1 MGPTAS
7 GKSDVAV
14 ELAARLGGEIVSAD
28 SMQVYLG
35 MDILSAKPAPAQRAR
50 VPHHLLDVVEPG
62 DRFDAARYAGL
73 AKEAIGAIRARG
85 RVPVVTGGSGMY
97 VRALVDGLFAG
108 VGRDA
113 AARERI
119 ERLVDAGGLAAI
131 HARLAAV
138 DPEAAA
144 RIHPN
149 DRRRIVR
156 ALEVFETSGRTISS
170 MQREWKSEGE
180 KPAPGEPWLSRN
192 LGWSCV
198 FLGMRREKEDLA
210 RRIEDRTRRMFAGGV
225 VEETRW
231 LLDRCGGARGTIWQ
245 SLGTKEILG
254 VIEGRHTPDEAVR
267 MIAKTTRAYA
277 KRQRTWFN
285 RDQRVLW
292 FDVGPDETP
301 AETAGRMARH
311 PEALKYRIT
320 TENTESTEGRGG
332 K

>member
-1 MGPTAS
+1 MGATAS

-28 SMQVYLG
+28 SMQVYRGL
-35 MDILSAKPAPAQRAR
+35 DILSAKPDSAQRAR

-62 DRFDAARYAGL
+62 EWFDVARYAGL

-97 VRALVDGLFAG
+97 VRALADGLFAG
-108 VGRDA
+108 KGRDA
-113 AARERI
+113 ALRESI
-119 ERLVDAGGLAAI
+119 ERLADAGGLAAL

-156 ALEVFETSGRTISS
+156 AIEVFETSGRTISS

-198 FLGMRREKEDLA
+198 FLGMRRGKEDLA
-210 RRIEDRTRRMFAGGV
+210 RRIEDRTRRMRAGGA

-231 LLDRCGGARGTIWQ
+231 LLDRCGGARGTLWQ

-254 VIEGRHTPDEAVR
+254 VVEGRYGLDEAVR
-267 MIAKTTRAYA
+267 MIAKATRAYA

-285 RDQRVLW
+285 RDPRILW
-292 FDVGPDETP
+292 FDVAPDETSAVT
-301 AETAGRMARH
+301 AERMLRH
-311 PEALKYRIT
+311 L
-320 TENTESTEGRGG
+320 ESHCGVVYDRT
-332 K
+332 